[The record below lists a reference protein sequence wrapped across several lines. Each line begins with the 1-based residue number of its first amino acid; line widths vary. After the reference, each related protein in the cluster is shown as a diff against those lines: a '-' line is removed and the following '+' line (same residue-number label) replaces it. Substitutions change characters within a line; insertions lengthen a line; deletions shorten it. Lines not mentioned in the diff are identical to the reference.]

1 MKFKTSLEPTTALI
15 DLTPL
20 VDVVFLMLVFFI
32 ITSDILPLKSLNI
45 QNPDLP
51 IHAPPRTSQILV
63 VMDAQNVIYVGSK
76 KEIVDLESFRE
87 SLAAEIANTLAA
99 HPGADTTV
107 VLNIDKRVEYGDF
120 LRLFSLAQ
128 DSGAKLRL
136 AYNDV
141 SGRIPCYDSHAP

>member
-1 MKFKTSLEPTTALI
+1 MKFNSSLKPTGALI

-45 QNPDLP
+45 ENPTLERP
-51 IHAPPRTSQILV
+51 APPRTTQILV
-63 VMDAQNVIYVGSK
+63 VVDAQNVIYIGSK
-76 KEIVDLESFRE
+76 KEIVDHESFQE
-87 SLAAEIANTLAA
+87 SLHQEINKTLST

-107 VLNIDKRVEYGDF
+107 VLSIDRRVEYGDF

-128 DSGAKLRL
+128 ETGAKLRL
-136 AYNDV
+136 VYHDG
-141 SGRIPCYDSHAP
+141 SSDICYE